1 MAIKNV
7 GIIGA
12 GQMGLGI
19 AHVAAAAGYDV
30 IMNDISEEQ
39 LSKATDIIAKNLD
52 RQIKKEKISEADK
65 EKTLS
70 NITTSTDI
78 KDLFDCDL
86 VIEAATEREEIK
98 FSIFEKLSKIVKDD
112 CYIASN
118 TSSLS
123 ITKLASYTKNPEKFM
138 GVHFMNP
145 VPMMKLVELI
155 KGLATSEETYK
166 DMHEFV
172 TSLGKIIAVSND
184 VPAFIV
190 NRILIT
196 MINEAIYALYE
207 NVGDVV
213 SIDNALTLGAAHP
226 MGPLQLADFIG
237 LDTCLAIMETL
248 HREMGDT
255 KYRPSPL
262 LRKYVEAGWLGKKTK
277 KGFYD
282 YSGETPIPS
291 K

>member
-1 MAIKNV
+1 
-7 GIIGA
+7 
-12 GQMGLGI
+12 
-19 AHVAAAAGYDV
+19 
-30 IMNDISEEQ
+30 
-39 LSKATDIIAKNLD
+39 
-52 RQIKKEKISEADK
+52 
-65 EKTLS
+65 
-70 NITTSTDI
+70 
-78 KDLFDCDL
+78 
-86 VIEAATEREEIK
+86 
-98 FSIFEKLSKIVKDD
+98 
-112 CYIASN
+112 
-118 TSSLS
+118 
-123 ITKLASYTKNPEKFM
+123 M

-155 KGLATSEETYK
+155 KGLATSDKTFK
-166 DMHEFV
+166 DMYDFV

-255 KYRPSPL
+255 KYRPAPL

-282 YSGETPIPS
+282 YHGDKPIPA